1 MELLLQEY
9 EKLGIIG
16 RGGFATVW
24 KVRHH
29 QFRNIRA
36 IKELHEPIYDNDS
49 KLYKSFCKESET
61 LLRLGNGGHPNII
74 KIFRSILY
82 DHRAYLE
89 MDFVEGETLYNYL
102 REKKFVPI
110 NEVMKFVSDIG
121 SALAYCHEDIYLFC
135 MDREIDDLLLDTD
148 DASKVLIDDAKR
160 KELIDKYKV
169 WHNDIQSKN
178 VMRKING
185 SYMLFDFGLSVSD
198 EGEITSSKKKNGI
211 VEYMSPEKLDKGI
224 FDARSD
230 VYSFGILMYEI
241 LAGRVPFEIEDGKNR
256 EAISEQVKILEKHK
270 NAMPPAIEPLR
281 RAAFEAVH
289 QGKTYEKD
297 YPDWLEQMIMKCLEK
312 KPENR
317 YATAKEFFMEFEKND
332 KESRLEDSEQTKKLK
347 ESNEKMIKD
356 LSNLS
361 REKNELN
368 EQVIELNGQIIQLA
382 KQLAKSSNRE
392 EENIQL
398 HSKVNEFETDN
409 NNLKILNDNLFK
421 EVTTLK
427 DESTFHLQMIE
438 NLHTQLIAL
447 ELEKAECDNT
457 KSSVTPDCEQKNLTD
472 PEMVFVDGGTFLMGC
487 NNEQESNN
495 YEDDTMHSVM
505 INSFYIAKYPVTQMY
520 WQAYM
525 DNNPSYFNG
534 DNLPVERVSW
544 EEAQEFIRRLNAAT
558 GKQYRLPTEAEWE
571 YAARGGNKSHG
582 FQYSGDNNL
591 NNVAWY
597 EYNSGMSTHPVGTK
611 LPNELGIYDMSGN
624 VWEWCS
630 DWYDPNYYLNS
641 QQVDPSGPSSGSLRV
656 IRGGGSC
663 YGGSGSCSVYDRSN
677 SPPSRRNYN
686 LGFRLACS

>member
-1 MELLLQEY
+1 MELLLKEY

-36 IKELHEPIYDNDS
+36 IKELHEPIYDSDP
-49 KLYKSFCKESET
+49 KLFKSFCKESET

-74 KIFRSILY
+74 KIFRSILD
-82 DHRAYLE
+82 DHRAYFE

-102 REKKFVPI
+102 REKKFIPI

-135 MDREIDDLLLDTD
+135 MDREIDDLPPNPD

-160 KELIDKYKV
+160 KKLIEKYKV

-281 RAAFEAVH
+281 RAAFEAAH

-317 YATAKEFFMEFEKND
+317 YATAKDFFTEFEKNS
-332 KESRLEDSEQTKKLK
+332 KASRLEDSEQTKKLK

-361 REKNELN
+361 REKDELN
-368 EQVIELNGQIIQLA
+368 EQIRMWALSGNQEEKIAQLQNNIKLLMNKCEKLQSEIDDKNSDAAILQNKIKLLQTDNYELQSNILKQKNEKPNRKLVSILIALSLFFAVLTGVSVLAYIGKDSRMLQLVNDKKNLTQQLDTLKTSNVHLQSLMSNQGNNNVTLA
-382 KQLAKSSNRE
+382 NKQKEIDRLQQ
-392 EENIQL
+392 ENTNLRANQDASTVDKNTVSRL
-398 HSKVNEFETDN
+398 QQDN
-409 NNLKILNDNLFK
+409 NNLTSSNQEKDRTISNLK
-421 EVTTLK
+421 SSDQEK
-427 DESTFHLQMIE
+427 DKTIVKLQQDLQTARDYIK
-438 NLHTQLIAL
+438 NLH
-447 ELEKAECDNT
+447 
-457 KSSVTPDCEQKNLTD
+457 
-472 PEMVFVDGGTFLMGC
+472 
-487 NNEQESNN
+487 
-495 YEDDTMHSVM
+495 
-505 INSFYIAKYPVTQMY
+505 
-520 WQAYM
+520 
-525 DNNPSYFNG
+525 
-534 DNLPVERVSW
+534 
-544 EEAQEFIRRLNAAT
+544 
-558 GKQYRLPTEAEWE
+558 
-571 YAARGGNKSHG
+571 
-582 FQYSGDNNL
+582 
-591 NNVAWY
+591 
-597 EYNSGMSTHPVGTK
+597 
-611 LPNELGIYDMSGN
+611 
-624 VWEWCS
+624 
-630 DWYDPNYYLNS
+630 
-641 QQVDPSGPSSGSLRV
+641 
-656 IRGGGSC
+656 
-663 YGGSGSCSVYDRSN
+663 
-677 SPPSRRNYN
+677 
-686 LGFRLACS
+686 